1 MLALATRCC
10 IYIYDIEKHSAVLE
24 NAAGLV
30 RLDAYIRSRNKM
42 AALGYVYTLG
52 EQTLHSP
59 ERCMSRNATSAEF
72 LAVQIPPCVLV
83 YDLDSWCPV
92 SSARS
97 AQKLGGKNKKKN
109 MKR

>member
-1 MLALATRCC
+1 M
-10 IYIYDIEKHSAVLE
+10 YDIEKPSTVLE
-24 NAAGLV
+24 NAAGFV
-30 RLDAYIRSRNKM
+30 RLDAYIRSCNEM

-52 EQTLHSP
+52 EQTLRSP
-59 ERCMSRNATSAEF
+59 ERCTSRNATSAEF
-72 LAVQIPPCVLV
+72 LAVQIPPCILV

-97 AQKLGGKNKKKN
+97 VRKKFGGKNKNN